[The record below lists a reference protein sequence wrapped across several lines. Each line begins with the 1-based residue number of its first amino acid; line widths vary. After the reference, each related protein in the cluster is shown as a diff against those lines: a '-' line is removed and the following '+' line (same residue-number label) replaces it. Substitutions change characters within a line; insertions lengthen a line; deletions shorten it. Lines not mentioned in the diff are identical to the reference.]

1 LKKHKNS
8 EKNPLLC
15 SNDGK
20 NKETKYNNIF
30 KKTIKYSSQKN
41 NNRVKTET
49 TYYSKINYNYNN
61 AYDNFIDDTRIKRF
75 ENIK

>member
-1 LKKHKNS
+1 M
-8 EKNPLLC
+8 

-30 KKTIKYSSQKN
+30 KKTIKHSSPKN
-41 NNRVKTET
+41 NNKNKNNRAI
-49 TYYSKINYNYNN
+49 YYSKINYNYNN
-61 AYDNFIDDTRIKRF
+61 TYNNCIDDTRIKRF